1 VFSRWWEV
9 VTDSVVPGG
18 GGTTMTNFLNYDDAV
33 MTFIDYDEVE
43 RRA

>member
-1 VFSRWWEV
+1 VFSRRWKV
-9 VTDSVVPGG
+9 VTDSVVPRGS
-18 GGTTMTNFLNYDDAV
+18 GTTMTNFLSHDDAV